1 MRTATACG
9 LRLGAALGFLTCA
22 SACADAAMSG
32 EAIAPPSSAA
42 PAATATA
49 PAASPA
55 PTTGAAVGRPGA
67 QPSAAAAGSGAV
79 AVAPATA
86 PSPAVTPSAA
96 PQPAA
101 AVDSKPLYPD
111 ACAERRGSW
120 SRPCTQNPDP
130 CNLKS
135 GYPGDEYCLLPPP
148 KDKGVQIH
156 FGPKSYTDM
165 AEVAKYLIKPGEE
178 FNSYGVVNVPTTEDH
193 WFAYVKISMRP
204 GSHHLI
210 NQVIAGHPTE
220 GFLAR
225 GAGCEGQS
233 LGSFIG
239 TQNLILESPPQGIPA
254 PENQGLGRKLPGN
267 ASICQNYHRYNTT
280 EAPAL
285 SEIWYNVWF
294 IEEKEITQKAS
305 GVMINAGPRTPV
317 PAHTMQSLT
326 ASSMVSGDG
335 RIISLFG
342 HRHSHTERFAVWLN
356 EGLIYDSWDWE
367 ESRLFNYD
375 SITQNPAPAPEKRT
389 DGAIS
394 GVVKVKKGDTI
405 KIQCD
410 VNNTSDQPLRFANEL
425 NTAEMCILFGASV
438 GVGIN

>member
-1 MRTATACG
+1 MRRLELLAACLCMCACG
-9 LRLGAALGFLTCA
+9 GAAT
-22 SACADAAMSG
+22 SG
-32 EAIAPPSSAA
+32 EASTPAAGGSPATAA
-42 PAATATA
+42 PVA
-49 PAASPA
+49 PASPTSPGVA
-55 PTTGAAVGRPGA
+55 PSTQPA
-67 QPSAAAAGSGAV
+67 QPAVAPAGAGSGAV
-79 AVAPATA
+79 ATAPVAPANA
-86 PSPAVTPSAA
+86 PVTPSTA
-96 PQPAA
+96 PAGTVTP
-101 AVDSKPLYPD
+101 DGSLPFPD

-120 SRPCTQNPDP
+120 SKPCTQNPDP

-148 KDKGVQIH
+148 ADKGVQIH
-156 FGPKSYTDM
+156 FGPKNYKDA

-178 FNSYGVVNVPTTEDH
+178 FNSYAIVNIPTTQDRY
-193 WFAYVKISMRP
+193 FAYVKISMRP

-210 NQVIAGHPTE
+210 NNLIAGHPSE
-220 GFLAR
+220 GFLPR
-225 GAGCEGQS
+225 GTGCDGES

-254 PENQGLGRKLPGN
+254 AENVGLGRKLPGN

-285 SEIWYNVWF
+285 SEIWYNIWF

-305 GVMINAGPRTPV
+305 GVSINAGPRQPI
-317 PAHTMQSLT
+317 PARSRQSLT
-326 ASSMVSGDG
+326 ATSMVSGDG

-356 EGLIYDSWDWE
+356 DGLVYDSWDWE
-367 ESRLFNYD
+367 ESRVFNYD
-375 SITQNPAPAPEKRT
+375 SITQNPPPAPDKRT
-389 DGAIS
+389 DGAVS
-394 GVVKVKKGDTI
+394 GVLNVKRGDKI

-410 VNNTSDQPLRFANEL
+410 VNNTSDQALRFANEL
-425 NTAEMCILFGASV
+425 NTGEMCILFGSSV